1 MAVVRLASRAVQQ
14 RPKSRAR
21 GHLVHQARL
30 ATKLRKQEFPPM
42 DPARPSHA
50 LAIILGIGI
59 GWLIRATLQSKTN
72 RWGVACFLLLCGL
85 ASLAMVAAEWEP

>member
-1 MAVVRLASRAVQQ
+1 
-14 RPKSRAR
+14 
-21 GHLVHQARL
+21 
-30 ATKLRKQEFPPM
+30 M
-42 DPARPSHA
+42 DPARPSYA